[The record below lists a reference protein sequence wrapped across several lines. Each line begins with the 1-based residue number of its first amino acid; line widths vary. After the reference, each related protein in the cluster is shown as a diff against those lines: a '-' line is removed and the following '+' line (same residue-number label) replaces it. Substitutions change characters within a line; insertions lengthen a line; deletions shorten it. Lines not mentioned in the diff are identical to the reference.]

1 MKSAGLP
8 TTSLQAATS
17 FCTELKTLKTDG
29 NLNKKRPD
37 TFSFLQQYCLWNEE
51 IMVMVFNKAVNEE
64 LNSFDREEASN
75 D

>member
-37 TFSFLQQYCLWNEE
+37 TFSFPGVPLVYKGYCNNAITNAL
-51 IMVMVFNKAVNEE
+51 ISTALIGVG
-64 LNSFDREEASN
+64 
-75 D
+75 